1 MPLRIGID
9 FDNTIACYDRLF
21 GGLAAEMGVVATT
34 KQSVR
39 DAVRAFPEGER
50 RWRRMQAEAY
60 GARMGEATLFAG
72 FTDFVQAARGHGA
85 NLFIV
90 SHKTEHS
97 NLTQAGPSFRAA
109 ARDWM
114 TGLGFFSV
122 LGFARDAVF
131 FESTREEKVAR
142 IAALKLS
149 HFIDDLPEVFA
160 EPAFPA
166 ATAAIAFG
174 GGPEDWPALTA
185 RLFPQ
190 VALAKEFAA

>member
-21 GGLAAEMGVVATT
+21 AGLAAGMGVVAAT
-34 KQSVR
+34 KRDAR
-39 DAVRAFPEGER
+39 DAVRRLPDGET

-60 GARMGEATLFAG
+60 GVRMGEATLFAG
-72 FTDFVQAARGHGA
+72 FTDFVRAARGRGA
-85 NLFIV
+85 KLFIV
-90 SHKTEHS
+90 SHKTERS
-97 NLTQAGPSFRAA
+97 NLTQAGPSFRTAA
-109 ARDWM
+109 QEWM

-122 LGFARDAVF
+122 LGFAPDAVF
-131 FESTREEKVAR
+131 FEPTRDEKVAR
-142 IAALKLS
+142 IASLKLS

-190 VALAKEFAA
+190 AVAA

>member
-21 GGLAAEMGVVATT
+21 AGLAAEMGVVATA
-34 KQSVR
+34 KQAVR
-39 DAVRAFPEGER
+39 DAVRALPRGET
-50 RWRRMQAEAY
+50 RWREMQALAY
-60 GARMGEATLFAG
+60 GPRMGEATLFAG
-72 FTDFVQAARGHGA
+72 FTDFVRAAKGQGA
-85 NLFIV
+85 TLYIV
-90 SHKTEHS
+90 SHKTERS
-97 NLTQAGPSFRAA
+97 NLTNAGPSFRTA

-122 LGFARDAVF
+122 MGFARNAVF

-142 IAALKLS
+142 IATLKLT

-166 ATAAIAFG
+166 ATTAVAFG
-174 GGPEDWPALTA
+174 GGPEDWPALA
-185 RLFPQ
+185 AHLFPQ
-190 VALAKEFAA
+190 AAREFAA

>member
-21 GGLAAEMGVVATT
+21 AGLAAEMGVVATA
-34 KQSVR
+34 KQAVR
-39 DAVRAFPEGER
+39 DAVRTLPEGET
-50 RWRRMQAEAY
+50 RWREMQAQAY
-60 GARMGEATLFAG
+60 GPRMGEATLFTG
-72 FTDFVQAARGHGA
+72 FTDFVRAAKGRGA
-85 NLFIV
+85 RLYIV
-90 SHKTEHS
+90 SHKTERS
-97 NLTQAGPSFRAA
+97 NLTNAGPSFRDA

-122 LGFARDAVF
+122 MGFARDAVF

-142 IAALKLS
+142 IAALELT

-166 ATAAIAFG
+166 TTAAIAFG

-190 VALAKEFAA
+190 AVAA

>member
-21 GGLAAEMGVVATT
+21 AGLAAEMGVAATA
-34 KQSVR
+34 KQAVR
-39 DAVRAFPEGER
+39 DAVRRLPDGEL
-50 RWRRMQAEAY
+50 RWREMQAQAY
-60 GARMGEATLFAG
+60 GPRMGEAVLFTG
-72 FTDFVQAARGHGA
+72 FTDFVRAARGKGA
-85 NLFIV
+85 KLYIV
-90 SHKTEHS
+90 SHKTERS
-97 NLTQAGPSFRAA
+97 NLTDAGPSFRAA

-142 IAALKLS
+142 IASLNLS

-160 EPAFPA
+160 EPGFPA
-166 ATAAIAFG
+166 MTVPLLFG
-174 GGPEDWPALTA
+174 GEDWPALNA

-190 VALAKEFAA
+190 MVPA